1 LSRPPSPGA
10 RWAPTHAH
18 VRAIVVAIVAAA
30 IAVIGQRTDIAV
42 LAVPFV
48 GAAAWGAVRRPRTAP
63 SAETTLDATTLFEG
77 QWTAARIAVR
87 PGEGAGEVGEVVT
100 VVVET
105 TPWLATD
112 PRSGAVAV
120 ATPGGRADVVVPV
133 RAVRWGR
140 HELRLERAVSSSAL
154 GAYRTEVVGNPI
166 AVSTLPLSAEFD
178 AVDVVPRPAGLVGL
192 HRANRQGGGS
202 EPAEVRPFRTGDRLR
217 RINWKVSSRTRALHV
232 TATWADR
239 DTNVVLLLDT
249 EVDLGRSDGVDGRA
263 SSLDITVRAAAAIGE
278 HYLRTGDR
286 VGLIDLGRRVRDI
299 RAGSGRRHLR
309 RLLDALVLAE
319 PSPQHRA
326 DTVRIRPIEAGA
338 MIIALTPLIGQ
349 AGRAQVVTLVQHGHT
364 VVIVD
369 TLPPSAARAGSSWEQ
384 LAARV
389 RVMER
394 QAEIDALNELG
405 VPVVPW
411 RGRGTLDEVLRNAS
425 RIAAAPRRR

>member
-1 LSRPPSPGA
+1 LRQSPAPGA

-18 VRAIVVAIVAAA
+18 VRAIVVAVAAVV
-30 IAVIGQRTDIAV
+30 IAVIGGRTDIAV

-48 GAAAWGAVRRPRTAP
+48 GAAAWGAVRRPRTTP
-63 SAETTLDATTLFEG
+63 HAETTLDATTLFEG

-87 PGEGAGEVGEVVT
+87 PGEGGEVGEMVT
-100 VVVET
+100 VVVDT

-120 ATPGGRADVVVPV
+120 ATRAGCADVVVPV

-140 HELRLERAVSSSAL
+140 HELRLERAVLSSAL
-154 GAYRTEVVGNPI
+154 GAYRTELVGNPI
-166 AVSTLPLSAEFD
+166 AVSTLPLSAVFD

-202 EPAEVRPFRTGDRLR
+202 EPAEVRQFRTGDRLR
-217 RINWKVSSRTRALHV
+217 RINWKVSSRTGVLHV

-239 DTNVVLLLDT
+239 DTHVVLLLDT
-249 EVDLGRSDGVDGRA
+249 EVDLGVSDGVDGRA

-278 HYLRTGDR
+278 HYLRAGDR

-326 DTVRIRPIEAGA
+326 ETVRVRPIEAGA

-364 VVIVD
+364 VVVVD
-369 TLPPSAARAGSSWEQ
+369 TLPPTAARAGSSWEQ

-389 RVMER
+389 RSMER
-394 QAEIDALNELG
+394 QADIDALNELG
-405 VPVVPW
+405 VPVVLW
-411 RGRGTLDEVLRNAS
+411 RGRGTLDEVLRNAG
-425 RIAAAPRRR
+425 RVAAAPRRR

>member
-1 LSRPPSPGA
+1 
-10 RWAPTHAH
+10 
-18 VRAIVVAIVAAA
+18 VRAIAVAVVAVA
-30 IAVIGQRTDIAV
+30 IAVIGQRTDAAV

-48 GAAAWGAVRRPRTAP
+48 GAAAWGAARRPRNAP
-63 SAETTLDATTLFEG
+63 SAETTVDSTTLFEG
-77 QWTAARIAVR
+77 QWTPARIAVR
-87 PGEGAGEVGEVVT
+87 PGDGGGEVGEMVT
-100 VVVET
+100 VVVQT

-140 HELRLERAVSSSAL
+140 NELCLERAVFSSAL
-154 GAYRTEVVGNPI
+154 GAHRAEVVGHPI
-166 AVSTLPLSAEFD
+166 PLSTLPLSAMFD

-192 HRANRQGGGS
+192 HRANRQGSGS

-217 RINWKVSSRTRALHV
+217 RINWKVSLRTGALHV

-239 DTNVVLLLDT
+239 DTHVVLLLDT
-249 EVDLGRSDGVDGRA
+249 EVDLGVSDGVDGRA
-263 SSLDITVRAAAAIGE
+263 SSLDITVRVAAAIGE

-286 VGLIDLGRRVRDI
+286 VALVDLGRRVRGI
-299 RAGSGRRHLR
+299 GAGSGRRHLR

-319 PSPQHRA
+319 PSPQHPA
-326 DTVRIRPIEAGA
+326 DNLRIRPIEAGA
-338 MIIALTPLIGQ
+338 MIIALTPLVGS
-349 AGRAQVVTLVQHGHT
+349 AGRAQVVSLVQHGHT

-369 TLPPSAARAGSSWEQ
+369 TMPPSAAPTGSSWER

-394 QAEIDALNELG
+394 QADIDALNELG

-411 RGRGTLDEVLRNAS
+411 RGRGTLDEVLRHAT
-425 RIAAAPRRR
+425 RAAAAPRRR